1 MGKYGVVIIINS
13 HQDFRL
19 LGEYVLARVQ
29 VGVQELLGYTDFSVI
44 YYSVAQNDVD
54 VKEDDRI
61 FILLNLFPVYRHYIL
76 FHICAVP
83 FISDP
88 LFFLSLFLMLLW
100 LALT

>member
-44 YYSVAQNDVD
+44 YYSVA
-54 VKEDDRI
+54 
-61 FILLNLFPVYRHYIL
+61 
-76 FHICAVP
+76 
-83 FISDP
+83 
-88 LFFLSLFLMLLW
+88 
-100 LALT
+100 